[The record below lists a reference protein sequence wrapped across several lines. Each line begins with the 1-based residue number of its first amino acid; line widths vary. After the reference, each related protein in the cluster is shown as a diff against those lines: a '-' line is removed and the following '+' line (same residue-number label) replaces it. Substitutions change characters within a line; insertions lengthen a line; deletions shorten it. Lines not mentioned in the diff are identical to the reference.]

1 MLGLDREQGEAAALL
16 SIGTFLEYFD
26 LMLYIHMAVL
36 LNELFFP
43 KTDAHTASLLTAFAF
58 CSTYLLRPIGA
69 LVFGYIG
76 DHIGRKV
83 TVVITTTMMSFSCL
97 IMANLPTYAQVGI
110 AASWIVT
117 ICRIVQGMSS
127 MGEISGAQ
135 LYLSETI
142 QPPARYSAVA
152 LLAFSVSLGT
162 SAALGLA
169 SFVTSFGF
177 NWRLAFWAGATIAV
191 IGAVA
196 RTKLRE
202 TPDFA
207 DAKRRIKNTKV
218 KTGKSKVQSVEQ
230 EKVSQKTSLALFLMD
245 CMWPLCFYFSYV
257 YCGSVL
263 KNSFNFTSE
272 QIIHQNFIVSLVQI
286 VSLLLF
292 VFLSY
297 RVYPLMILKIKLLVS
312 FVIIISCPYW
322 LDNITHPSY
331 LLFLQSAVIFFAAD
345 AAPATSI
352 FYKHFPV
359 FKRFTYISFTYALS
373 RALTYVITSFSLVY
387 LTESFGNW
395 GVLIIMVPI
404 WVGYALGLRH
414 FEKLDRLDNH
424 EKPNKID
431 GYTKIKQQN
440 IYINSPSVNSV

>member
-1 MLGLDREQGEAAALL
+1 MFGLNREQGESVALL

-26 LMLYIHMAVL
+26 LMIYIHMAVL

-43 KTDAHTASLLTAFAF
+43 KTDAHTAALLTAFAF

-69 LVFGYIG
+69 LAFGYIG
-76 DHIGRKV
+76 DHMGRKV

-97 IMANLPTYAQVGI
+97 VMANLPTFAQIGI
-110 AASWIVT
+110 TASWVVT
-117 ICRIVQGMSS
+117 ICRIIQGMSS

-142 QPPARYSAVA
+142 QIPARYSAVA
-152 LLAFSVSLGT
+152 LLAFSVALGT

-169 SFVTSFGF
+169 SIVTSFGL

-191 IGAVA
+191 VGAVA

-207 DAKRRIKNTKV
+207 DAKRRISLKDSFAENNIDK
-218 KTGKSKVQSVEQ
+218 KELKENFIER
-230 EKVSQKTSLALFLMD
+230 EKVNQKTSLALFLMD
-245 CMWPLCFYFSYV
+245 CMWPLCFYFAYV
-257 YCGSVL
+257 YCGNLL
-263 KNSFNFTSE
+263 KTSFKLTAE

-286 VSLLLF
+286 ASLLLF

-297 RVYPLMILKIKLLVS
+297 KIYPLIILKVKLFVS
-312 FVIIISCPYW
+312 LIIILTCPYW
-322 LDNITHPSY
+322 LDHITSPFY
-331 LLFLQSAVIFFAAD
+331 LLLLQSSIIFFAAD

-352 FYKHFPV
+352 FYRHFPV

-373 RALTYVITSFSLVY
+373 RALTYVVTAFGLVY
-387 LTESFGNW
+387 LTEKFGNW
-395 GVLIIMVPI
+395 GILIVMVPVCI
-404 WVGYALGLRH
+404 GYMLGLRH
-414 FEKLDRLDNH
+414 FEKLDKTATQI
-424 EKPNKID
+424 KPI
-431 GYTKIKQQN
+431 
-440 IYINSPSVNSV
+440 

>member
-1 MLGLDREQGEAAALL
+1 MFGLKKEQGEAVALL

-26 LMLYIHMAVL
+26 LMIYIHMAVL

-43 KTDAHTASLLTAFAF
+43 KTDAHTAALLTAFAF

-69 LVFGYIG
+69 LAFGYIG
-76 DHIGRKV
+76 DNVGRKV

-97 IMANLPTYAQVGI
+97 VMANLPTYSQIGI
-110 AASWIVT
+110 TAAWIVT
-117 ICRIVQGMSS
+117 ICRIIQGMSS
-127 MGEISGAQ
+127 MGEITGAQ

-169 SFVTSFGF
+169 SIVTSFGLS
-177 NWRLAFWAGATIAV
+177 WRLAFWAGATIAV

-207 DAKRRIKNTKV
+207 DAKRRIKDKLAAGDLDKKTLKANYKV
-218 KTGKSKVQSVEQ
+218 N
-230 EKVSQKTSLALFLMD
+230 QKTSSALFLMD

-257 YCGSVL
+257 FCGNIL
-263 KNSFNFTSE
+263 KQSFGFTAE
-272 QIIHQNFIVSLVQI
+272 QIIHQNFIVSIVQI
-286 VSLLLF
+286 ASLLMF

-297 RVYPLMILKIKLLVS
+297 KIYPLIILKVKLIIS
-312 FVIIISCPYW
+312 SVIIISCPFW
-322 LDNITHPSY
+322 LNNITDPFY
-331 LLFLQSAVIFFAAD
+331 LLVLQSSVIFFAAD
-345 AAPATSI
+345 AAPATAI

-359 FKRFTYISFTYALS
+359 LRRFTYISFTYAMS
-373 RALTYVITSFSLVY
+373 RALTYLVTAFGLVY
-387 LTESFGNW
+387 LTENFGNW
-395 GVLIIMVPI
+395 GILVIMLPVCIGYLI
-404 WVGYALGLRH
+404 GLMH
-414 FEKLDRLDNH
+414 FEKLDKVDSHPR
-424 EKPNKID
+424 
-431 GYTKIKQQN
+431 IKLAEAA
-440 IYINSPSVNSV
+440 

>member
-1 MLGLDREQGEAAALL
+1 MFGLKKEQGEAVALL

-26 LMLYIHMAVL
+26 LMIYIHMAVL

-43 KTDAHTASLLTAFAF
+43 KTDAHTAALLTAFAF

-69 LVFGYIG
+69 LAFGYIG
-76 DHIGRKV
+76 DNVGRKV

-97 IMANLPTYAQVGI
+97 VMANLPTYSQIGI
-110 AASWIVT
+110 TAAWVVT
-117 ICRIVQGMSS
+117 ICRIIQGMSS
-127 MGEISGAQ
+127 MGEITGAQ

-169 SFVTSFGF
+169 SIVTSFGLS
-177 NWRLAFWAGATIAV
+177 WRLAFWAGATIAV

-207 DAKRRIKNTKV
+207 DAKRRIKDKLAAGDLDKKTLKANYKV
-218 KTGKSKVQSVEQ
+218 N
-230 EKVSQKTSLALFLMD
+230 QKTSSALFLMD

-257 YCGSVL
+257 FCGNIL
-263 KNSFNFTSE
+263 KQSFGFTAE
-272 QIIHQNFIVSLVQI
+272 QIIHQNFIVSIVQI
-286 VSLLLF
+286 ASLLMF

-297 RVYPLMILKIKLLVS
+297 KIYPLIILKVKLIIS
-312 FVIIISCPYW
+312 SVIIISCPFW
-322 LDNITHPSY
+322 LNNITDPFY
-331 LLFLQSAVIFFAAD
+331 LLVLQSSVIFFAAD
-345 AAPATSI
+345 AAPATAI

-359 FKRFTYISFTYALS
+359 LRRFTYISFTYAMS
-373 RALTYVITSFSLVY
+373 RALTYLVTAFGLVY
-387 LTESFGNW
+387 LTENFGNW
-395 GVLIIMVPI
+395 GILVIMLPVCIGYLI
-404 WVGYALGLRH
+404 GLMH
-414 FEKLDRLDNH
+414 FEKLDKVDNH
-424 EKPNKID
+424 PR
-431 GYTKIKQQN
+431 IKLAEAA
-440 IYINSPSVNSV
+440 

>member
-1 MLGLDREQGEAAALL
+1 MFGLNRDQGESVALL

-26 LMLYIHMAVL
+26 LMIYIHMAVL

-69 LVFGYIG
+69 LIFGYIG

-97 IMANLPTYAQVGI
+97 IMANLPTYAQIGI
-110 AASWIVT
+110 TAAWVVT
-117 ICRIVQGMSS
+117 ICRIIQGMSS

-135 LYLSETI
+135 LYLSETL

-152 LLAFSVSLGT
+152 FLAFAVSLGT

-169 SFVTSFGF
+169 SFVTSFGL
-177 NWRLAFWAGATIAV
+177 NWRLAFWVGATIAV

-207 DAKRRIKNTKV
+207 DAKRRIKEVFNEKNFEN
-218 KTGKSKVQSVEQ
+218 KKLREDFIER
-230 EKVSQKTSLALFLMD
+230 EKVNQKTSLALFLMD
-245 CMWPLCFYFSYV
+245 CMWPLCFYFAYV
-257 YCGSVL
+257 YCGGLL
-263 KNSFNFTSE
+263 KTTFNLTPE
-272 QIIHQNFIVSLVQI
+272 QIIHQNFIVSVVQI
-286 VSLLLF
+286 LSLLLF

-297 RVYPLMILKIKLLVS
+297 KVYPLVILKVKLIVS
-312 FVIIISCPYW
+312 FLIMITCPYW
-322 LDNITHPSY
+322 LDQIADPFY
-331 LLFLQSAVIFFAAD
+331 LLLLQSAIIFFAAD

-352 FYKHFPV
+352 FYKYFPV

-373 RALTYVITSFSLVY
+373 RALTYVITSFGLVY
-387 LTESFGNW
+387 LTEKFGNW
-395 GVLIIMVPI
+395 GILIVMVPVCI
-404 WVGYALGLRH
+404 GYMLGLRH
-414 FEKLDRLDNH
+414 FEKLDQINNR
-424 EKPNKID
+424 PPA
-431 GYTKIKQQN
+431 QN
-440 IYINSPSVNSV
+440 LEPLVA

>member
-1 MLGLDREQGEAAALL
+1 MLGLNREQGEAAALL

-43 KTDAHTASLLTAFAF
+43 KTDAHTASLLAAFAF

-69 LVFGYIG
+69 LIFGYIG

-97 IMANLPTYAQVGI
+97 IMANLPTYAQIGI
-110 AASWIVT
+110 TASWIVT

-162 SAALGLA
+162 AAALGLA
-169 SFVTSFGF
+169 SFVTSFGLD
-177 NWRLAFWAGATIAV
+177 WRLAFWAGATIAV
-191 IGAVA
+191 VGAVA

-207 DAKRRIKNTKV
+207 DAKRRLRDATITESLDNENPKANFN
-218 KTGKSKVQSVEQ
+218 ER
-230 EKVSQKTSLALFLMD
+230 EKVDQKTSLALFLMD
-245 CMWPLCFYFSYV
+245 CMWPLCFYFAYV
-257 YCGSVL
+257 YCGNVL
-263 KNSFNFTSE
+263 KHSFSLTPQE
-272 QIIHQNFIVSLVQI
+272 VIHQNFIVSLVQI

-297 RVYPLMILKIKLLVS
+297 KIYPLVILKAKLYIS
-312 FVIIISCPYW
+312 FAIIITCPYW
-322 LDNITHPSY
+322 LDHINHPFY
-331 LLFLQSAVIFFAAD
+331 LLLLQSAIIFFAAD

-373 RALTYVITSFSLVY
+373 RALTYLITSFGLVY
-387 LTESFGNW
+387 LTEIFNNW
-395 GVLIIMVPI
+395 GILLIMVPVCI
-404 WVGYALGLRH
+404 GYTIGLRH
-414 FEKLDRLDNH
+414 FEKLDRMDNH
-424 EKPNKID
+424 VQPKLID
-431 GYTKIKQQN
+431 PLN
-440 IYINSPSVNSV
+440 

>member
-1 MLGLDREQGEAAALL
+1 MFGLKKEQGEAVALL

-26 LMLYIHMAVL
+26 LMIYIHMAVL

-43 KTDAHTASLLTAFAF
+43 KTDAHTAALLTAFAF

-69 LVFGYIG
+69 LAFGYIG
-76 DHIGRKV
+76 DNVGRKV

-97 IMANLPTYAQVGI
+97 VMANLPTYSQIGI
-110 AASWIVT
+110 TAAWVVT
-117 ICRIVQGMSS
+117 ICRIIQGMSS
-127 MGEISGAQ
+127 MGEITGAQ

-169 SFVTSFGF
+169 SIVTSFGLS
-177 NWRLAFWAGATIAV
+177 WRLAFWAGATIAV

-207 DAKRRIKNTKV
+207 DAKRRIKDKLAAGDLDKKTLKANYKV
-218 KTGKSKVQSVEQ
+218 N
-230 EKVSQKTSLALFLMD
+230 QKTSSALFLMD

-257 YCGSVL
+257 FCGNIL
-263 KNSFNFTSE
+263 KQSFGFTAE
-272 QIIHQNFIVSLVQI
+272 QIIHQNFIVSIVQI
-286 VSLLLF
+286 ASLLMF

-297 RVYPLMILKIKLLVS
+297 KIYPLIILKVKLIIS
-312 FVIIISCPYW
+312 SVIIISCPFW
-322 LDNITHPSY
+322 LNNITDPFY
-331 LLFLQSAVIFFAAD
+331 LLVLQSSVIFFAAD
-345 AAPATSI
+345 AAPATAI

-359 FKRFTYISFTYALS
+359 LRRFTYISFTYAMS
-373 RALTYVITSFSLVY
+373 RALTYLVTAFGLVY
-387 LTESFGNW
+387 LTENFGNW
-395 GVLIIMVPI
+395 GILVIMLPVCIGYLI
-404 WVGYALGLRH
+404 GLIH
-414 FEKLDRLDNH
+414 FEKLDKVDNH
-424 EKPNKID
+424 PR
-431 GYTKIKQQN
+431 IKLAEAA
-440 IYINSPSVNSV
+440 

>member
-1 MLGLDREQGEAAALL
+1 MFGLKKEQGEAVALL

-26 LMLYIHMAVL
+26 LMIYIHMAVL

-43 KTDAHTASLLTAFAF
+43 KTDAHTAALLTAFAF

-69 LVFGYIG
+69 LAFGYIG
-76 DHIGRKV
+76 DNVGRKV

-97 IMANLPTYAQVGI
+97 VMANLPTYSQIGI
-110 AASWIVT
+110 TAAWIVT
-117 ICRIVQGMSS
+117 ICRIIQGMSS
-127 MGEISGAQ
+127 MGEITGAQ

-169 SFVTSFGF
+169 SIVTSFGLS
-177 NWRLAFWAGATIAV
+177 WRLAFWAGATIAV

-207 DAKRRIKNTKV
+207 DAKRRIKDKLAAGDLDKKTLKANYKV
-218 KTGKSKVQSVEQ
+218 N
-230 EKVSQKTSLALFLMD
+230 QKTSSALFLMD

-257 YCGSVL
+257 FCGNIL
-263 KNSFNFTSE
+263 KQSFGFTAE
-272 QIIHQNFIVSLVQI
+272 QIIHQNFIVSIVQI
-286 VSLLLF
+286 ASLLMF

-297 RVYPLMILKIKLLVS
+297 KIYPLIILKVKLIIS
-312 FVIIISCPYW
+312 SVIIISCPFW
-322 LDNITHPSY
+322 LNNITDPFY
-331 LLFLQSAVIFFAAD
+331 LLVLQSSVIFFAAD
-345 AAPATSI
+345 AAPATAI

-359 FKRFTYISFTYALS
+359 LRRFTYISFTYDMS
-373 RALTYVITSFSLVY
+373 RALTYLVTAFGLVY
-387 LTESFGNW
+387 LTENFGNW
-395 GVLIIMVPI
+395 GILVIMLPVCIGYLI
-404 WVGYALGLRH
+404 GLMH
-414 FEKLDRLDNH
+414 FEKLDKVDSHPR
-424 EKPNKID
+424 
-431 GYTKIKQQN
+431 IKLAEAA
-440 IYINSPSVNSV
+440 

>member
-1 MLGLDREQGEAAALL
+1 MFGLKKEQGEAVALL

-26 LMLYIHMAVL
+26 LMIYIHMAVL

-43 KTDAHTASLLTAFAF
+43 KTDAHTAALLTAFAF

-69 LVFGYIG
+69 LAFGYIG
-76 DHIGRKV
+76 DNVGRKV

-97 IMANLPTYAQVGI
+97 VMANLPTYSQIGI
-110 AASWIVT
+110 TAAWIVT
-117 ICRIVQGMSS
+117 ICRIIQSMSS
-127 MGEISGAQ
+127 MGEITGAQ

-169 SFVTSFGF
+169 SIVTSFGLS
-177 NWRLAFWAGATIAV
+177 WRLAFWAGATIAV

-207 DAKRRIKNTKV
+207 DAKRRIKDKLAAGDLDKKTLKANYKV
-218 KTGKSKVQSVEQ
+218 N
-230 EKVSQKTSLALFLMD
+230 QKTSSALFLMD

-257 YCGSVL
+257 FCGNIL
-263 KNSFNFTSE
+263 KQSFGFTAE
-272 QIIHQNFIVSLVQI
+272 QIIHQNFIVSIVQI
-286 VSLLLF
+286 ASLLMF

-297 RVYPLMILKIKLLVS
+297 KIYPLIILKVKLIIS
-312 FVIIISCPYW
+312 SVIIISCPFW
-322 LDNITHPSY
+322 LNNITDPFY
-331 LLFLQSAVIFFAAD
+331 LLVLQSSVIFFAAD
-345 AAPATSI
+345 AAPATAI

-359 FKRFTYISFTYALS
+359 LRRFTYISFTYAMS
-373 RALTYVITSFSLVY
+373 RALTYLVTAFGLVY
-387 LTESFGNW
+387 LTENFGNW
-395 GVLIIMVPI
+395 GILVIMLPVCIGYLI
-404 WVGYALGLRH
+404 GLMH
-414 FEKLDRLDNH
+414 FEKLDKVDSHPR
-424 EKPNKID
+424 
-431 GYTKIKQQN
+431 IKLAEAA
-440 IYINSPSVNSV
+440 

>member
-1 MLGLDREQGEAAALL
+1 MLGLNREQVEVVSLL

-69 LVFGYIG
+69 LAFGYIG

-83 TVVITTTMMSFSCL
+83 TVVITTTMMSLSCV
-97 IMANLPTYAQVGI
+97 IMANLPTYSKIGI
-110 AASWIVT
+110 TASWIVT
-117 ICRIVQGMSS
+117 ICRIMQGMSS

-152 LLAFSVSLGT
+152 LLAFAVSLGT
-162 SAALGLA
+162 SASLGLA
-169 SFVTSFGF
+169 SFVTSFGLD
-177 NWRLAFWAGATIAV
+177 WRLAFWAGATIAIV
-191 IGAVA
+191 GSVA

-207 DAKRRIKNTKV
+207 DAKRCIKDNLAKRNI
-218 KTGKSKVQSVEQ
+218 KK
-230 EKVSQKTSLALFLMD
+230 EKVNQKTSLALFLMD
-245 CMWPLCFYFSYV
+245 CMWPLCFYFAYV
-257 YCGSVL
+257 YCGNVL
-263 KNSFNFTSE
+263 KHSFNLTPQE
-272 QIIHQNFIVSLVQI
+272 IIHQNFIVSLVQI
-286 VSLLLF
+286 ASLILF

-297 RVYPLMILKIKLLVS
+297 RIYPLLILKVKLFISCVL
-312 FVIIISCPYW
+312 IITCPYW
-322 LDNITHPSY
+322 LDHISQPFY
-331 LLFLQSAVIFFAAD
+331 LLLLQSAIIFFAAD

-359 FKRFTYISFTYALS
+359 LKRFTYISFTYALS
-373 RALTYVITSFSLVY
+373 RALTYVVTSFGLVY
-387 LTESFGNW
+387 LTEQFGNW
-395 GVLIIMVPI
+395 GILIIMVPI
-404 WVGYALGLRH
+404 CIGYFIGLRY
-414 FEKLDRLDNH
+414 FEILDKNNH
-424 EKPNKID
+424 HNQLNHGNTDTNFRINHKKEALQNENFYI
-431 GYTKIKQQN
+431 IK
-440 IYINSPSVNSV
+440 

>member
-1 MLGLDREQGEAAALL
+1 MKSMFGLKKEQGEAVALL

-26 LMLYIHMAVL
+26 LMIYIHMAVL

-43 KTDAHTASLLTAFAF
+43 KTDAHTAALLTAFAF

-69 LVFGYIG
+69 LAFGYIG
-76 DHIGRKV
+76 DNVGRKV

-97 IMANLPTYAQVGI
+97 VMANLPTYSQIGI
-110 AASWIVT
+110 TAAWVVT
-117 ICRIVQGMSS
+117 ICRIIQGMSS
-127 MGEISGAQ
+127 MGEITGAQ

-169 SFVTSFGF
+169 SIVTSFGLS
-177 NWRLAFWAGATIAV
+177 WRLAFWAGATIAV

-207 DAKRRIKNTKV
+207 DAKRRIKDKLAAGDLDKKTLKANYKV
-218 KTGKSKVQSVEQ
+218 N
-230 EKVSQKTSLALFLMD
+230 QKTSSALFLMD

-257 YCGSVL
+257 FCGNIL
-263 KNSFNFTSE
+263 KQSFGFTAE
-272 QIIHQNFIVSLVQI
+272 QIIHQNFIVSIVQI
-286 VSLLLF
+286 ASLLMF

-297 RVYPLMILKIKLLVS
+297 KIYPLIILKVKLIIS
-312 FVIIISCPYW
+312 SVIIISCPFW
-322 LDNITHPSY
+322 LNNITDPFY
-331 LLFLQSAVIFFAAD
+331 LLVLQSSVIFFAAD
-345 AAPATSI
+345 AAPATAI

-359 FKRFTYISFTYALS
+359 LRRFTYISFTYAMS
-373 RALTYVITSFSLVY
+373 RALTYLVTAFGLVY
-387 LTESFGNW
+387 LTENFGNW
-395 GVLIIMVPI
+395 GILVIMLPVCIGYLI
-404 WVGYALGLRH
+404 GLMH
-414 FEKLDRLDNH
+414 FEKLDKVDSHPR
-424 EKPNKID
+424 
-431 GYTKIKQQN
+431 IKLAEAA
-440 IYINSPSVNSV
+440 

>member
-1 MLGLDREQGEAAALL
+1 MFGLNRDQGESVALL

-26 LMLYIHMAVL
+26 LMIYIHMAVL

-69 LVFGYIG
+69 LIFGYIG

-97 IMANLPTYAQVGI
+97 IMANLPTYAQIGI
-110 AASWIVT
+110 TAAWVVT
-117 ICRIVQGMSS
+117 ICRIIQGMSS

-135 LYLSETI
+135 LYLSETL

-152 LLAFSVSLGT
+152 FLAFAVSLGT

-169 SFVTSFGF
+169 SFVTSFGL
-177 NWRLAFWAGATIAV
+177 NWRLAFWVGATIAV
-191 IGAVA
+191 VGAVA

-207 DAKRRIKNTKV
+207 DAKRRIKEVFNEKHFD
-218 KTGKSKVQSVEQ
+218 KKKLKEDFIER
-230 EKVSQKTSLALFLMD
+230 EKVNQKTSLALFLMD
-245 CMWPLCFYFSYV
+245 CMWPLCFYFAYV
-257 YCGSVL
+257 YCGGLL
-263 KNSFNFTSE
+263 KTTFKLTPE
-272 QIIHQNFIVSLVQI
+272 QIIHQNFIVSVVQI
-286 VSLLLF
+286 LSLLLF

-297 RVYPLMILKIKLLVS
+297 KVYPLIILKVKLIVS
-312 FVIIISCPYW
+312 FIIMVSCPYW
-322 LDNITHPSY
+322 LDQITDPFY
-331 LLFLQSAVIFFAAD
+331 LLLLQSAIIFFAAD

-352 FYKHFPV
+352 FYKYFPV

-373 RALTYVITSFSLVY
+373 RALTYVITSFGLVY
-387 LTESFGNW
+387 LTEKFGNW
-395 GVLIIMVPI
+395 GILLVMVPVCI
-404 WVGYALGLRH
+404 GYMMGLRH
-414 FEKLDRLDNH
+414 FEKLDLVNN
-424 EKPNKID
+424 KPKS
-431 GYTKIKQQN
+431 QN
-440 IYINSPSVNSV
+440 LEPLTA

>member
-1 MLGLDREQGEAAALL
+1 MFGLKKEQGEAVALL

-26 LMLYIHMAVL
+26 LMIYIHMAVL

-43 KTDAHTASLLTAFAF
+43 KTDAHTAALLTAFAF

-69 LVFGYIG
+69 LAFGYIG
-76 DHIGRKV
+76 DNVGRKV

-97 IMANLPTYAQVGI
+97 VMANLPTYSQIGI
-110 AASWIVT
+110 TAAWVVT
-117 ICRIVQGMSS
+117 ICRIIQGMSS
-127 MGEISGAQ
+127 MGEITGAQ

-169 SFVTSFGF
+169 SIVTSFGLS
-177 NWRLAFWAGATIAV
+177 WRLAFWAGATIAV

-207 DAKRRIKNTKV
+207 DAKRRIKDKLAAGDLDKKTLKANYKV
-218 KTGKSKVQSVEQ
+218 N
-230 EKVSQKTSLALFLMD
+230 QKTSSALFLMD

-257 YCGSVL
+257 FCGNIL
-263 KNSFNFTSE
+263 KQSFGFTAE
-272 QIIHQNFIVSLVQI
+272 QIIHQNFIVSIVQI
-286 VSLLLF
+286 ASLLMF

-297 RVYPLMILKIKLLVS
+297 KIYPLIILKVKLIIS
-312 FVIIISCPYW
+312 SVIIISCPFW
-322 LDNITHPSY
+322 LNNITDPFY
-331 LLFLQSAVIFFAAD
+331 LLVLQSSVIFFAAD
-345 AAPATSI
+345 AAPATAI

-359 FKRFTYISFTYALS
+359 LRRFTYISFTYAMS
-373 RALTYVITSFSLVY
+373 RALTYLVTAFGLVY
-387 LTESFGNW
+387 LTENFGNW
-395 GVLIIMVPI
+395 GILVIMLPVCIGYLI
-404 WVGYALGLRH
+404 GLMH
-414 FEKLDRLDNH
+414 FEKLDKVDSHPR
-424 EKPNKID
+424 
-431 GYTKIKQQN
+431 IKLAEAA
-440 IYINSPSVNSV
+440 

>member
-1 MLGLDREQGEAAALL
+1 MFGLNKDRGESVALL

-26 LMLYIHMAVL
+26 LMIYIHMAVL

-43 KTDAHTASLLTAFAF
+43 KTDTRTASLLTAFAF

-97 IMANLPTYAQVGI
+97 IMANLPTYAQIGI
-110 AASWIVT
+110 TAAWVVT
-117 ICRIVQGMSS
+117 ICRIIQGMSS

-135 LYLSETI
+135 LYLSETL

-152 LLAFSVSLGT
+152 FLAFAVSLGT
-162 SAALGLA
+162 SAALALA
-169 SFVTSFGF
+169 SFVTSFGL
-177 NWRLAFWAGATIAV
+177 NWRLAFWVGATIAV

-207 DAKRRIKNTKV
+207 DAKRRIKDVLNEKNFETK
-218 KTGKSKVQSVEQ
+218 KLKDDFIKR
-230 EKVSQKTSLALFLMD
+230 EKVNQKTSLALLLMD
-245 CMWPLCFYFSYV
+245 CMWPLCFYFTYV
-257 YCGSVL
+257 YCGSLL
-263 KNSFNFTSE
+263 KTSFHLTPE
-272 QIIHQNFIVSLVQI
+272 QIIHQNFMVSIVQI
-286 VSLLLF
+286 LSLLLF

-297 RVYPLMILKIKLLVS
+297 KIYPLIILKVKLMFS
-312 FVIIISCPYW
+312 FIIIMMCPYF
-322 LDNITHPSY
+322 LDHITEPFH
-331 LLFLQSAVIFFAAD
+331 LLLLQSAIIFFAAD

-352 FYKHFPV
+352 FYKYFPV

-373 RALTYVITSFSLVY
+373 RALTYVVTSFGLVY
-387 LTESFGNW
+387 LTERFGNW
-395 GVLIIMVPI
+395 GILIIMLPVCI
-404 WVGYALGLRH
+404 GYLVGLRH
-414 FEKLDRLDNH
+414 FEKLDNINNRPLN
-424 EKPNKID
+424 KPLE
-431 GYTKIKQQN
+431 
-440 IYINSPSVNSV
+440 PLVA

>member
-1 MLGLDREQGEAAALL
+1 MFGLKKEQGEAVALL

-26 LMLYIHMAVL
+26 LMIYIHMAVL

-43 KTDAHTASLLTAFAF
+43 KTDAHTAALLTAFAF

-69 LVFGYIG
+69 LAFGYIG
-76 DHIGRKV
+76 DNVGRKV

-97 IMANLPTYAQVGI
+97 VMANLPTYSQIGI
-110 AASWIVT
+110 TAAWVVT
-117 ICRIVQGMSS
+117 ICRIIQGMSS

-169 SFVTSFGF
+169 SSVTSFGLS
-177 NWRLAFWAGATIAV
+177 WRLAFWAGATIAV

-207 DAKRRIKNTKV
+207 DAKRRIKDKLAAGDLDKKTLKANYKV
-218 KTGKSKVQSVEQ
+218 N
-230 EKVSQKTSLALFLMD
+230 QKTSSALFLMD

-257 YCGSVL
+257 FCGNIL
-263 KNSFNFTSE
+263 KQSFGFTAE
-272 QIIHQNFIVSLVQI
+272 QIIHQNFIVSIVQI
-286 VSLLLF
+286 ASLLMF

-297 RVYPLMILKIKLLVS
+297 KIYPLIILKVKLIIS
-312 FVIIISCPYW
+312 SVIIISCPFW
-322 LDNITHPSY
+322 LNNITDPFY
-331 LLFLQSAVIFFAAD
+331 LLVLQSSVIFFAAD
-345 AAPATSI
+345 AAPATAI

-359 FKRFTYISFTYALS
+359 LRRFTYISFTYAMS
-373 RALTYVITSFSLVY
+373 RALTYLVTAFGLVY
-387 LTESFGNW
+387 LTENFGNW
-395 GVLIIMVPI
+395 GILVIMLPVCIGYLI
-404 WVGYALGLRH
+404 GLMH
-414 FEKLDRLDNH
+414 FEKLDKVDSHPR
-424 EKPNKID
+424 
-431 GYTKIKQQN
+431 IKLAEAA
-440 IYINSPSVNSV
+440 

>member
-1 MLGLDREQGEAAALL
+1 MKTGRNMFGLNRDQGESVALL

-26 LMLYIHMAVL
+26 LMIYIHMAVL

-69 LVFGYIG
+69 LIFGYIG

-97 IMANLPTYAQVGI
+97 IMANLPTYAQIGI
-110 AASWIVT
+110 TAAWVVT
-117 ICRIVQGMSS
+117 ICRIIQGMSS

-135 LYLSETI
+135 LYLSETL

-152 LLAFSVSLGT
+152 FLAFAVSLGT

-169 SFVTSFGF
+169 SFVTSFGL
-177 NWRLAFWAGATIAV
+177 NWRLAFWVGATIAV

-207 DAKRRIKNTKV
+207 DAKRRIKEVFNEKNFEN
-218 KTGKSKVQSVEQ
+218 KKLREDFIER
-230 EKVSQKTSLALFLMD
+230 EKVNQKTSLALFLMD
-245 CMWPLCFYFSYV
+245 CMWPLCFYFAYV
-257 YCGSVL
+257 YCGGLL
-263 KNSFNFTSE
+263 KTTFNLTPE
-272 QIIHQNFIVSLVQI
+272 QIIHQNFIVSVVQI
-286 VSLLLF
+286 LSLLLF

-297 RVYPLMILKIKLLVS
+297 KVYPLVILKVKLIVS
-312 FVIIISCPYW
+312 FLIMITCPYW
-322 LDNITHPSY
+322 LDQIADPFY
-331 LLFLQSAVIFFAAD
+331 LLLLQSAIIFFAAD

-352 FYKHFPV
+352 FYKYFPV

-373 RALTYVITSFSLVY
+373 RALTYVITSFGLVY
-387 LTESFGNW
+387 LTEKFGNW
-395 GVLIIMVPI
+395 GILIVMVPVCI
-404 WVGYALGLRH
+404 GYMLGLRH
-414 FEKLDRLDNH
+414 FEKLDQINNR
-424 EKPNKID
+424 PPA
-431 GYTKIKQQN
+431 QN
-440 IYINSPSVNSV
+440 LEPLVA

>member
-1 MLGLDREQGEAAALL
+1 MFGLSKDQGESVALL

-26 LMLYIHMAVL
+26 LMIYIHMAVL

-43 KTDAHTASLLTAFAF
+43 KTDAHTAALLTAFAF

-69 LVFGYIG
+69 IVFGYIG

-97 IMANLPTYAQVGI
+97 VMANLPTFAQIGI
-110 AASWIVT
+110 TASWIVT

-152 LLAFSVSLGT
+152 LLAFSVALGT

-169 SFVTSFGF
+169 SFVTCFGL

-191 IGAVA
+191 VGAVA

-207 DAKRRIKNTKV
+207 DAKRKIRENITKNIDRE
-218 KTGKSKVQSVEQ
+218 SLNNDFIER
-230 EKVSQKTSLALFLMD
+230 EKVNQKTSLALFLMD

-257 YCGSVL
+257 YCGNIL
-263 KNSFNFTSE
+263 KNSFNFTPE

-286 VSLLLF
+286 VSLILF

-297 RVYPLMILKIKLLVS
+297 RVYPLIILKIKLFVS
-312 FVIIISCPYW
+312 FFIIILCPYW
-322 LDNITHPSY
+322 LNHITDPFY
-331 LLFLQSAVIFFAAD
+331 LLLLQSAIIFFAAD

-373 RALTYVITSFSLVY
+373 RALTYLVTAFGLVY
-387 LTESFGNW
+387 LTENFGNW
-395 GVLIIMVPI
+395 GTLIIMVPVC
-404 WVGYALGLRH
+404 VGYMIGLRH
-414 FEKLDRLDNH
+414 FEKLDD
-424 EKPNKID
+424 ID
-431 GYTKIKQQN
+431 SRTLAQPIE
-440 IYINSPSVNSV
+440 SVI

>member
-1 MLGLDREQGEAAALL
+1 MKSMFGLKKEQGEAVALL

-26 LMLYIHMAVL
+26 LMIYIHMAVL

-43 KTDAHTASLLTAFAF
+43 KTDAHTAALLTAFAF

-69 LVFGYIG
+69 LAFGYIG
-76 DHIGRKV
+76 DNVGRKV

-97 IMANLPTYAQVGI
+97 VMANLPTYSQIGI
-110 AASWIVT
+110 TAAWIVT
-117 ICRIVQGMSS
+117 ICRIIQGMSS
-127 MGEISGAQ
+127 MGEITGAQ

-169 SFVTSFGF
+169 SIVTSFGLS
-177 NWRLAFWAGATIAV
+177 WRLAFWAGATIAV

-207 DAKRRIKNTKV
+207 DAKRRIKDKLAAGDLDKKTLKANYKV
-218 KTGKSKVQSVEQ
+218 N
-230 EKVSQKTSLALFLMD
+230 QKTSSALFLMD

-257 YCGSVL
+257 FCGNIL
-263 KNSFNFTSE
+263 KQSFGFTAE
-272 QIIHQNFIVSLVQI
+272 QIIHQNFIVSIVQI
-286 VSLLLF
+286 ASLLMF

-297 RVYPLMILKIKLLVS
+297 KIYPLIILKVKLIIS
-312 FVIIISCPYW
+312 SVIIISCPFW
-322 LDNITHPSY
+322 LNNITDPFY
-331 LLFLQSAVIFFAAD
+331 LLVLQSSVIFFAAD
-345 AAPATSI
+345 AAPATAI

-359 FKRFTYISFTYALS
+359 LRRFTYISFTYAMS
-373 RALTYVITSFSLVY
+373 RALTYLVTAFGLVY
-387 LTESFGNW
+387 LTENFGNW
-395 GVLIIMVPI
+395 GILVIMLPVCIGYLI
-404 WVGYALGLRH
+404 GLMH
-414 FEKLDRLDNH
+414 FEKLDKVDSHPR
-424 EKPNKID
+424 
-431 GYTKIKQQN
+431 IKLAEAA
-440 IYINSPSVNSV
+440 

>member
-1 MLGLDREQGEAAALL
+1 MKSMFGLKKEQGEAVALL

-26 LMLYIHMAVL
+26 LMIYIHMAVL

-43 KTDAHTASLLTAFAF
+43 KTDAHTAALLTAFAF

-69 LVFGYIG
+69 LAFGYIG
-76 DHIGRKV
+76 DNVGRKV

-97 IMANLPTYAQVGI
+97 VMANLPTYSQIGI
-110 AASWIVT
+110 TAAWVVT
-117 ICRIVQGMSS
+117 ICRIIQGMSS
-127 MGEISGAQ
+127 MGEITGAQ

-169 SFVTSFGF
+169 SIVTSFGLS
-177 NWRLAFWAGATIAV
+177 WRLAFWAGATIAV

-207 DAKRRIKNTKV
+207 DAKRRIKDKLAAGDLDKKTLKANYKV
-218 KTGKSKVQSVEQ
+218 N
-230 EKVSQKTSLALFLMD
+230 QKTSSALFLMD

-257 YCGSVL
+257 FCGNIL
-263 KNSFNFTSE
+263 KQSFGFTAE
-272 QIIHQNFIVSLVQI
+272 QIIHQNFIVSIVQI
-286 VSLLLF
+286 ASLLMF

-297 RVYPLMILKIKLLVS
+297 KIYPLIILKVKLIIS
-312 FVIIISCPYW
+312 SVIIISCPFW
-322 LDNITHPSY
+322 LNNITDPFY
-331 LLFLQSAVIFFAAD
+331 LLVLQSSVIFFAAD
-345 AAPATSI
+345 AAPATAI

-359 FKRFTYISFTYALS
+359 LRRFTYISFTYAMS
-373 RALTYVITSFSLVY
+373 RALTYLVTAFGLVY
-387 LTESFGNW
+387 LTENFGNW
-395 GVLIIMVPI
+395 GILVIMLPVCIGYLI
-404 WVGYALGLRH
+404 GLMH
-414 FEKLDRLDNH
+414 FEKLDKVDNH
-424 EKPNKID
+424 PR
-431 GYTKIKQQN
+431 IKLAEAA
-440 IYINSPSVNSV
+440 